1 MVDADILN
9 LQNSLNNKQ
18 VNSKFKPSN
27 FGIKFEHILMDI
39 LDNHSSYILE
49 EELLPKQ
56 LSVQN
61 QSLRHS
67 DYQKLYNPVFTNP
80 IVHYFNKCFKSKKH
94 SNCIQLSSD
103 SKTDIYYQNKNGSL
117 NEISVKTKNIDLY
130 SDILTNNKKHQI
142 LLCSSGFKLNKWRD
156 LLNQDVLGTIKMF
169 FNRTYDNKNNKS
181 PYPSNKNDN
190 VKFLLLYLYDL
201 YNLDNLN
208 GNEIKEIHNSYLSG
222 EINIIN
228 MKNMFNLLKNYHQGD
243 KIKVVKFHNT
253 IVIKICGKNA
263 FEIKENITGMKK
275 RKITIYI
282 NLDFIMFAK
291 LIDFKIPLH
300 LDSKCLD
307 VITS

>member
-1 MVDADILN
+1 MVDVDLLN
-9 LQNSLNNKQ
+9 FQDSLNNQ
-18 VNSKFKPSN
+18 QIMSKFKPSN
-27 FGIKFEHILMDI
+27 FGMKFEHILMDI
-39 LDNHSSYILE
+39 LDNNSSYILE
-49 EELLPKQ
+49 EKLLPKQ
-56 LSVQN
+56 LFVQN

-80 IVHYFNKCFKSKKH
+80 IIHYFNQCFKSKKH
-94 SNCIQLSSD
+94 SHCIQLSSD
-103 SKTDIYYQNKNGSL
+103 SKTDIYYKNKNGSL
-117 NEISVKTKNIDLY
+117 NEISIKTKNIDLY
-130 SDILTNNKKHQI
+130 SDILINNKKHQI
-142 LLCSSGFKLNKWRD
+142 LLGSSGLKLDKWRD
-156 LLNQDVLGTIKMF
+156 LLNQDILETIKMF

-300 LDSKCLD
+300 LDSKCLVD
-307 VITS
+307 

>member
-1 MVDADILN
+1 MFDVDL
-9 LQNSLNNKQ
+9 LNNPAI
-18 VNSKFKPSN
+18 NTKFKPSN
-27 FGIKFEHILMDI
+27 FGMKFEHILMDI
-39 LDNHSSYILE
+39 LDNHSSYIIK
-49 EELLPKQ
+49 EELLPKEI
-56 LSVQN
+56 SVQN
-61 QSLRHS
+61 QSIKHN
-67 DYQKLYNPVFTNP
+67 DYQKLYNHEFTNP
-80 IVHYFNKCFKSKKH
+80 IIHYFNQYFKSKKH
-94 SNCIQLSSD
+94 SHCVQLSSD
-103 SKTDIYYQNKNGSL
+103 SKTDIYYKNKNGSL
-117 NEISVKTKNIDLY
+117 NEISIKTKNIDLY

-142 LLCSSGFKLNKWRD
+142 LLGSSGLKLNKWRD
-156 LLNQDVLGTIKMF
+156 LLNQDILGTIKMF
-169 FNRTYDNKNNKS
+169 FNRKYDNKNNKS

-190 VKFLLLYLYDL
+190 VKFLLLYF

-300 LDSKCLD
+300 LDSKCLVD
-307 VITS
+307 

>member
-1 MVDADILN
+1 MVNVDVLN
-9 LQNSLNNKQ
+9 LQDSLNNQQ
-18 VNSKFKPSN
+18 VMSKFIPSN

-39 LDNHSSYILE
+39 LDNNSSYIIK

-61 QSLRHS
+61 QSIRHN
-67 DYQKLYNPVFTNP
+67 DYQKLYNPIFTNP
-80 IVHYFNKCFKSKKH
+80 IIHYFNQCFKSKKH
-94 SNCIQLSSD
+94 SHCIQLSSD
-103 SKTDIYYQNKNGSL
+103 SKTDIYYKNKNGSL

-142 LLCSSGFKLNKWRD
+142 LLGSSGLKLNKWRD
-156 LLNQDVLGTIKMF
+156 LLNQDILGTIKMF
-169 FNRTYDNKNNKS
+169 FNREYDNKNNKS

-190 VKFLLLYLYDL
+190 VKFLLLYFYEI
-201 YNLDNLN
+201 YHLDN

-228 MKNMFNLLKNYHQGD
+228 MKNMFNLLKNYHQLD
-243 KIKVVKFHNT
+243 KIKVVKFHNI

-300 LDSKCLD
+300 LDSKCLVD
-307 VITS
+307 

>member
-1 MVDADILN
+1 MFDVDL
-9 LQNSLNNKQ
+9 LNNPAI
-18 VNSKFKPSN
+18 NTKFKPSN
-27 FGIKFEHILMDI
+27 FGMKFEHILMDI
-39 LDNHSSYILE
+39 LDNRSSYIIE
-49 EELLPKQ
+49 EELLPKK

-61 QSLRHS
+61 QSLRHNH
-67 DYQKLYNPVFTNP
+67 YQKLYNHKFTNP
-80 IVHYFNKCFKSKKH
+80 IIHYFNQCFKSTKH

-117 NEISVKTKNIDLY
+117 NEISIKTKNIDLNNL
-130 SDILTNNKKHQI
+130 SSETNDKKHQV
-142 LLCSSGFKLNKWRD
+142 LLCSSGLKLNKWRD
-156 LLNQDVLGTIKMF
+156 LLSQDILGTIKMF

-181 PYPSNKNDN
+181 PYPSKKNDN
-190 VKFLLLYLYDL
+190 VKFLFLYLYDL
-201 YNLDNLN
+201 YNLDNSN

-307 VITS
+307 D

>member
-1 MVDADILN
+1 MVDVDLLN
-9 LQNSLNNKQ
+9 FQDSLNNQ
-18 VNSKFKPSN
+18 QIMSKFKPSN
-27 FGIKFEHILMDI
+27 FGMKFEHILMDI
-39 LDNHSSYILE
+39 LDNNSSYILE
-49 EELLPKQ
+49 EKLLPKQ
-56 LSVQN
+56 LFVQN

-80 IVHYFNKCFKSKKH
+80 IIHYFNQCFKSKKH
-94 SNCIQLSSD
+94 SHCIQLSSD
-103 SKTDIYYQNKNGSL
+103 SKTDIYYKNKNGSL
-117 NEISVKTKNIDLY
+117 NEISIKTKNIDLY
-130 SDILTNNKKHQI
+130 SDILINNKKHQI
-142 LLCSSGFKLNKWRD
+142 LLGSSGLKLDKWRD
-156 LLNQDVLGTIKMF
+156 LLNQDILETIKMF

-190 VKFLLLYLYDL
+190 VKFLLLYL

-300 LDSKCLD
+300 LDSKCLVD
-307 VITS
+307 

>member
-1 MVDADILN
+1 MVNVDVLN
-9 LQNSLNNKQ
+9 LQDSLNNQQ
-18 VNSKFKPSN
+18 VMSKFKPSN

-39 LDNHSSYILE
+39 LDNNSSYIIK

-61 QSLRHS
+61 QSIRHN
-67 DYQKLYNPVFTNP
+67 DYQKLYNPIFTNP
-80 IVHYFNKCFKSKKH
+80 IVHYFNKWFKSKKH
-94 SNCIQLSSD
+94 SHCVQLSSD

-117 NEISVKTKNIDLY
+117 NEISIKTKNIDLY
-130 SDILTNNKKHQI
+130 SDILTSNKKQQI
-142 LLCSSGFKLNKWRD
+142 LLGSSGLKLNKWQD
-156 LLNQDVLGTIKMF
+156 LLRQDVIGTIKMF

-181 PYPSNKNDN
+181 PYPSHKNDN
-190 VKFLLLYLYDL
+190 VKFLLLYFYEI
-201 YNLDNLN
+201 YHLDNSN
-208 GNEIKEIHNSYLSG
+208 GNEIKEIHNSFISG

-228 MKNMFNLLKNYHQGD
+228 MKNMFNLLKNYHQED

-253 IVIKICGKNA
+253 IVIKICGKSA

-300 LDSKCLD
+300 LDSKCLVD
-307 VITS
+307 

>member
-1 MVDADILN
+1 MFDIYNTELLI
-9 LQNSLNNKQ
+9 LQDSLNNQQ
-18 VNSKFKPSN
+18 VMPKFKPSN
-27 FGIKFEHILMDI
+27 FGVKFEHILMGI
-39 LDNHSSYILE
+39 LDNQSSYIIE

-61 QSLRHS
+61 QSLRHNH
-67 DYQKLYNPVFTNP
+67 YQKLYNPKFTNP
-80 IVHYFNKCFKSKKH
+80 IVHYFNSYFKSQKH
-94 SNCIQLSSD
+94 SHCIQLSSD
-103 SKTDIYYQNKNGSL
+103 SKTDIYYKNKNGSL

-142 LLCSSGFKLNKWRD
+142 LLGSSGLKLNKWRD
-156 LLNQDVLGTIKMF
+156 LLSQDILGTIKMF

-181 PYPSNKNDN
+181 PYPSKKNDN
-190 VKFLLLYLYDL
+190 VKFLFLYLYDL
-201 YNLDNLN
+201 YNLDNPN
-208 GNEIKEIHNSYLSG
+208 RNKINEINNSFISG

-228 MKNMFNLLKNYHQGD
+228 MKNMFNLLKKYHQED

-282 NLDFIMFAK
+282 NLDFIIFEK

-300 LDSKCLD
+300 LDSKCLVD
-307 VITS
+307 

>member
-1 MVDADILN
+1 MFDTNLLN
-9 LQNSLNNKQ
+9 LQASLNNHQ
-18 VNSKFKPSN
+18 IMSKFKPSN

-39 LDNHSSYILE
+39 LDNQSSYIIE

-61 QSLRHS
+61 QSLRHN
-67 DYQKLYNPVFTNP
+67 DYHKLYNPAFTNP
-80 IVHYFNKCFKSKKH
+80 IVHYFNSYFKSKKH

-117 NEISVKTKNIDLY
+117 NEISIKTKNIDLNNL
-130 SDILTNNKKHQI
+130 SSETNDKKHQV
-142 LLCSSGFKLNKWRD
+142 LLGSSGLKLNKWRD
-156 LLNQDVLGTIKMF
+156 LLNQDILGTIKMF

-181 PYPSNKNDN
+181 PYPSHKNDN

-201 YNLDNLN
+201 YNLDNS
-208 GNEIKEIHNSYLSG
+208 NEINNSYIAG
-222 EINIIN
+222 KINIIN
-228 MKNMFNLLKNYHQGD
+228 MKNMFNLLKNYHEED
-243 KIKVVKFHNT
+243 KIKVAKSHNT
-253 IVIKICGKNA
+253 IVIKICGKKA

-282 NLDFIMFAK
+282 NLDFIIFAK

-300 LDSKCLD
+300 LDSKCLVD
-307 VITS
+307 

>member
-1 MVDADILN
+1 MVDVDLLN
-9 LQNSLNNKQ
+9 FQDSLNNQ
-18 VNSKFKPSN
+18 QIMSKFKPSN

-39 LDNHSSYILE
+39 LDNNSSYIIK

-61 QSLRHS
+61 QSLRHNH
-67 DYQKLYNPVFTNP
+67 YQKLYNPVFTNP

-117 NEISVKTKNIDLY
+117 NEISVKTKNVDLY
-130 SDILTNNKKHQI
+130 SNILTNNKKYQI
-142 LLCSSGFKLNKWRD
+142 LLGSSGLKLNKWRD
-156 LLNQDVLGTIKMF
+156 LLNQDILGTIKMF
-169 FNRTYDNKNNKS
+169 FNRTYDKQYNKS
-181 PYPSNKNDN
+181 PYPSHKNDN
-190 VKFLLLYLYDL
+190 VKFLFLYLYDL
-201 YNLDNLN
+201 YNLDN
-208 GNEIKEIHNSYLSG
+208 GNEINNSFISG

-228 MKNMFNLLKNYHQGD
+228 MKNMFNLLKNYHQED

-300 LDSKCLD
+300 LDSKCLEN
-307 VITS
+307 

>member
-1 MVDADILN
+1 MFDTNLLN
-9 LQNSLNNKQ
+9 LQASLNNHQ
-18 VNSKFKPSN
+18 IMSKFKPSN

-39 LDNHSSYILE
+39 LDNNSSYILK

-56 LSVQN
+56 LSIQN

-67 DYQKLYNPVFTNP
+67 DYQKLYNHEFTNP
-80 IVHYFNKCFKSKKH
+80 IIHYFNQCFQSKKH
-94 SNCIQLSSD
+94 SDCIHLSSD
-103 SKTDIYYQNKNGSL
+103 SKTDIYYKNKNGSL
-117 NEISVKTKNIDLY
+117 NEISIKTKNIDLY
-130 SDILTNNKKHQI
+130 SNILTSNKKHQV
-142 LLCSSGFKLNKWRD
+142 LLGSSGLKLNKWQD
-156 LLNQDVLGTIKMF
+156 LLSQDVIGTIKMF

-181 PYPSNKNDN
+181 PYPSKKNDN
-190 VKFLLLYLYDL
+190 VKFLFLYLYDL
-201 YNLDNLN
+201 YNLDNSN
-208 GNEIKEIHNSYLSG
+208 GNEINEIHNSYISG

-228 MKNMFNLLKNYHQGD
+228 MKNMFNLLKNHHQED

-300 LDSKCLD
+300 LDSKCLVD
-307 VITS
+307 

>member
-1 MVDADILN
+1 MVDVDLLN
-9 LQNSLNNKQ
+9 FQDSLNNQ
-18 VNSKFKPSN
+18 QIMSKFKPSN
-27 FGIKFEHILMDI
+27 FGMKFEHILMDI
-39 LDNHSSYILE
+39 LDNNSSYILE
-49 EELLPKQ
+49 EKLLLKQ
-56 LSVQN
+56 LFVQN

-80 IVHYFNKCFKSKKH
+80 IIHYFNQCFKSKKH
-94 SNCIQLSSD
+94 SHCIQLSSD
-103 SKTDIYYQNKNGSL
+103 SKTDIYYKNKNGSL
-117 NEISVKTKNIDLY
+117 NEISIKTKNIDLY
-130 SDILTNNKKHQI
+130 SDILINNKKHQI
-142 LLCSSGFKLNKWRD
+142 LLGSSGLKLDKWRD
-156 LLNQDVLGTIKMF
+156 LLNQDILETIKMF

-190 VKFLLLYLYDL
+190 VKFLLLYL

-307 VITS
+307 VITL

>member
-61 QSLRHS
+61 QSIRHS

-117 NEISVKTKNIDLY
+117 NEISVKTKKY
-130 SDILTNNKKHQI
+130 
-142 LLCSSGFKLNKWRD
+142 
-156 LLNQDVLGTIKMF
+156 
-169 FNRTYDNKNNKS
+169 
-181 PYPSNKNDN
+181 
-190 VKFLLLYLYDL
+190 
-201 YNLDNLN
+201 
-208 GNEIKEIHNSYLSG
+208 
-222 EINIIN
+222 
-228 MKNMFNLLKNYHQGD
+228 
-243 KIKVVKFHNT
+243 
-253 IVIKICGKNA
+253 
-263 FEIKENITGMKK
+263 
-275 RKITIYI
+275 
-282 NLDFIMFAK
+282 
-291 LIDFKIPLH
+291 
-300 LDSKCLD
+300 
-307 VITS
+307 

>member
-1 MVDADILN
+1 MIIKNYIIQYSPIQLFIILIN
-9 LQNSLNNKQ
+9 
-18 VNSKFKPSN
+18 V
-27 FGIKFEHILMDI
+27 
-39 LDNHSSYILE
+39 
-49 EELLPKQ
+49 
-56 LSVQN
+56 
-61 QSLRHS
+61 
-67 DYQKLYNPVFTNP
+67 
-80 IVHYFNKCFKSKKH
+80 CFAKSKKH
-94 SNCIQLSSD
+94 SHCIQLSSD
-103 SKTDIYYQNKNGSL
+103 SKTDIYYKNKNGSL
-117 NEISVKTKNIDLY
+117 NEISIKTKNIDLY
-130 SDILTNNKKHQI
+130 SDILINNKKHQI
-142 LLCSSGFKLNKWRD
+142 LLGSSGLKLDKWRD
-156 LLNQDVLGTIKMF
+156 LLNQDILETIKMF

-190 VKFLLLYLYDL
+190 VKFLLLYLY
-201 YNLDNLN
+201 NLDNLN
-208 GNEIKEIHNSYLSG
+208 GNEIKEIHNPYLSG

-300 LDSKCLD
+300 LDSKCLVD
-307 VITS
+307 

>member
-1 MVDADILN
+1 MFDTNLLN
-9 LQNSLNNKQ
+9 LQASLNNHQ
-18 VNSKFKPSN
+18 IMSKFKPSN

-39 LDNHSSYILE
+39 LDNNSSYILK

-56 LSVQN
+56 LSIQN

-67 DYQKLYNPVFTNP
+67 DYQKLYNPVFINP
-80 IVHYFNKCFKSKKH
+80 IIHYFNQYFKSKKH
-94 SNCIQLSSD
+94 SHCVQLSSD

-117 NEISVKTKNIDLY
+117 NEISIKTKNIDLHDLY
-130 SDILTNNKKHQI
+130 SDILTNNKKHQV
-142 LLCSSGFKLNKWRD
+142 LLGSSGLKLNKWRD
-156 LLNQDVLGTIKMF
+156 LLSQDIFGTIKMF

-181 PYPSNKNDN
+181 PYLSHKNDN

-201 YNLDNLN
+201 YHLDNLN
-208 GNEIKEIHNSYLSG
+208 GNEIKEIHNSFISG

-228 MKNMFNLLKNYHQGD
+228 MKNMFNLLKNYHDENQ
-243 KIKVVKFHNT
+243 IKVVKSHNA

-263 FEIKENITGMKK
+263 FEIKENITKFKK
-275 RKITIYI
+275 NKITIYI

-307 VITS
+307 D